1 MVRRYLLGP
10 LHLHRRHGQGEGRRP
25 ERERPGRQGE
35 WVVPYKCA
43 QTRQGMPL
51 IGARRGGK
59 AHPPEAQIVPQSP
72 GRQCVGAFA
81 ECSSDMHLLLR
92 EAARCAAMRYWRQV
106 GAVSVEAA
114 IATYSARYRRHWGAE
129 LALLQA
135 GHASGSP
142 GHTWPSRLH
151 PAGQYDLW
159 DLFYWL

>member
-59 AHPPEAQIVPQSP
+59 AHPPEAQIVLISP
-72 GRQCVGAFA
+72 G
-81 ECSSDMHLLLR
+81 
-92 EAARCAAMRYWRQV
+92 AMRGRLCGVQLGHPSAATGGGQV
-106 GAVSVEAA
+106 RSHTLLAPS
-114 IATYSARYRRHWGAE
+114 WGRFCGGGNRD
-129 LALLQA
+129 LL
-135 GHASGSP
+135 G
-142 GHTWPSRLH
+142 
-151 PAGQYDLW
+151 
-159 DLFYWL
+159 